1 MAGKV
6 AIGIQDYSVLI
17 ENKYFYIDKTSF
29 IKNGGRVGTV

>member
-29 IKNGGRVGTV
+29 IKEW